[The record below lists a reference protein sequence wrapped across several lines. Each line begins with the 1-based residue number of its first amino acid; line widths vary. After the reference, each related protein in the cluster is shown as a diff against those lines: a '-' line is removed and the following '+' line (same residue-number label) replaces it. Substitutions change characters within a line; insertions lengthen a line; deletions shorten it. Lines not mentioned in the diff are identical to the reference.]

1 MKITPLELDGAML
14 IEGVRHGDARGW
26 FEEIWPAAKLAAAGF
41 DIGFVQDNVSF
52 SAEAGTLRG
61 LHCQTPPFAQGKLVG
76 PLTGAI
82 RDVLVDIRPG
92 SATYGRH
99 LAIDLTAAE
108 PRRVYVPEGFLHGFV
123 TTAPDTLVHY
133 KVTAGYSADH
143 DRSVAW
149 NDPELAIDWGV
160 DAPTL
165 SAKDAAAPRLKDA
178 GALFGPAGA

>member
-1 MKITPLELDGAML
+1 MKIIPLELDGALL

-26 FEEIWPAAKLAAAGF
+26 FEETWSAPRLAAAGF
-41 DIGFVQDNVSF
+41 EQAFVQDNVSF

-61 LHCQTPPFAQGKLVG
+61 LHCQTPPFVQGKLVG

-92 SATYGRH
+92 SSTYGRH
-99 LAIDLTAAE
+99 LTVELNAGA
-108 PRRVYVPEGFLHGFV
+108 PVRVYVPDGFLHGFV

-133 KVTAGYSADH
+133 KVTAPYSAEH

-149 NDPELAIDWGV
+149 NDPDLAIDWGI
-160 DAPTL
+160 DRPIL
-165 SAKDAAAPRLKDA
+165 SDKDAAAPALKDA
-178 GALFGPAGA
+178 GALYGSSGA